1 MILFVLQ
8 EALRAASQWCF
19 MPAQENGHAV
29 RKLMKIPLS
38 FTLEDSPPS
47 NKFSYNEAETT
58 RVLKDVKE
66 AQAKLYSKN
75 VAIEKQIVDLDVP
88 QIYAASSLATKM
100 GRNASKKKLES
111 LRALS
116 KQANDATND
125 YLNELILKSKSSSDI
140 SIEEK
145 ERFEAA
151 LKELSKPLFKLL
163 FDSYVNQVNI
173 INSSISLISFCEK
186 NSSKM
191 KVVDL
196 ELAIL
201 DEDVQEGFEEIFQ
214 QIVDLTD
221 KQEELEK
228 AITEFSTNFQN
239 IGNAEF
245 DTDSSPADLR
255 QAWNEIKEMSK
266 QADEQSKLINEASH

>member
-1 MILFVLQ
+1 
-8 EALRAASQWCF
+8 